1 MADNVVNVKHVA
13 LLEEEVF
20 EIMDEVV
27 VFVDNSGPTVAWKTR
42 GNQWQKSFSVTRGHA
57 PQPN

>member
-27 VFVDNSGPTVAWKTR
+27 VFVDNSGPTVA
-42 GNQWQKSFSVTRGHA
+42 
-57 PQPN
+57 